1 MVVGPSM
8 LGRLRIGLAVL
19 ALSTASSLAADSP
32 APKGTIEHVWIPSPA
47 IHHQPRS
54 VRVYLPPSYQ
64 SPLATTRRYPVI
76 VLLHGWPGG
85 DGNWLGQGRAAETLD
100 TLIARHGLPEL
111 IALMPNANGPGIHG
125 RSRYLD
131 PTDHSFDIQEF
142 LSRDLV
148 HWADSALRTRPDP
161 TQRAVIGLSD
171 GGIGAIN
178 LALRHPE
185 VFGAAGG
192 LSGQYRLGRV
202 WGEGRILGPE
212 PAATV
217 RRQEGSPWFIVGE
230 HVASLRAQL
239 IFLGCGTSDAML
251 SDNRAF
257 HARLDSV
264 RVPHTFTEV
273 PGGHNWKVW
282 RRLFPE
288 ALRVLTAKMRPIG

>member
-1 MVVGPSM
+1 MAVGPSM
-8 LGRLRIGLAVL
+8 LGRLRIVVAVL
-19 ALSTASSLAADSP
+19 ALSAAPSLAADPP
-32 APKGTIEHVWIPSPA
+32 APKGTIEHAWIPAPA

-54 VRVYLPPSYQ
+54 VRVYLPPSYH
-64 SPLATTRRYPVI
+64 SPLAITRRYPVI

-85 DGNWLGQGRAAETLD
+85 DGNWPGQGRAAETLD

-161 TQRAVIGLSD
+161 SQRAVIGLSD

-185 VFGAAGG
+185 VFGGAGG

-202 WGEGRILGPE
+202 WGEGG
-212 PAATV
+212 A
-217 RRQEGSPWFIVGE
+217 
-230 HVASLRAQL
+230 LRASTATTMRSRPSIDGPTAIAHARTL
-239 IFLGCGTSDAML
+239 TRASF
-251 SDNRAF
+251 NRAF
-257 HARLDSV
+257 HARLDSLGV
-264 RVPHTFTEV
+264 RHTFVEA
-273 PGGHNWKVW
+273 PGGHSWKVW

-288 ALRVLTAKMRPIG
+288 ALRVLTAKMRPLG